1 METRFENER
10 VSGPA
15 GFRLSAPFASMG
27 DQPEAIDAVCRGFEQ
42 GAAREILQG
51 VTGSGKTFTM
61 ANVIARLQKPT
72 LVISH
77 NKTLAAQLYAEL
89 KGFFP
94 DNAVEYFISYYDYY
108 QPEAYIP
115 QTDTYIEKDASINE
129 DLERFRLAAS
139 HALLGRRDTIIVAS
153 VSCIYGLLSPEDYR
167 GLMISLHE
175 GQEIVREDLMAQLTE
190 IQYTRNDYEPKPGVF
205 RVRGDVLD
213 IFPSYSTEGIRVSFF
228 GDEIESLKSINAV
241 TGRVAGSMPSCLLS
255 PAKQFV
261 MPKSQLMGGVER
273 IKEELRERLAELDR
287 DGKLLEGQRLRQ
299 RTEYDLAMLAEM
311 GYCTGIENYSAP
323 LAGRAA
329 GVPPPTLIDY
339 FGGDFLC
346 IIDES
351 HVTLPQIRAMYNGD
365 QARKQILVDN
375 GFRLVLR
382 PTDDYEGMV
391 QMQTFAP
398 GGLSR
403 VPEEDYAY
411 YEGLAG
417 YMELDGIEGIPDD
430 VYHSV
435 LAENGIGLLLGI
447 EAYWHGM
454 IASAP
459 ASSARLMFNLVY
471 ERMMHPSLDYEG
483 FEEIRQE
490 ELENFGEESY
500 LTKLMKTDWSRQLG
514 MKVDSLMGNVMY
526 GRREATVEDLDRMS
540 LDDMAS
546 MYRKLYSNPDGMT
559 CVICGSFDPDSLL
572 AAAVPLFGT
581 MESAGSPNAM
591 GESHF
596 SLPSQ
601 KRMLE
606 FPQVNDSQ
614 ISFDYLQFGHYEP
627 SLKNTLKL
635 KLVRDVIRD
644 RLITVLRE
652 RESLVYSPYI
662 SLYSKV
668 FDDGIYY
675 FDINAAVSP
684 ENTAKAIEVI
694 DTILEDLQKNK
705 ISRKELSTL
714 QRTFIVNKRNHLEEE
729 STTNWKNYLVD
740 EIKLGE
746 KLEDIEEYERVLGS
760 ISPAELRE
768 AFREYIDRDRFI
780 ILSLG
785 EFNMD

>member
-15 GFRLSAPFASMG
+15 GFRLSAPFAPMG

-167 GLMISLHE
+167 GLMISLRE

-375 GFRLVLR
+375 GFRLPSAKDNRPLTFQEFDERVGRILYVSATPGPHERAVSTVTAQQVIR
-382 PTDDYEGMV
+382 PT
-391 QMQTFAP
+391 
-398 GGLSR
+398 GLLDPVVEVR
-403 VPEEDYAY
+403 P
-411 YEGLAG
+411 LAG
-417 YMELDGIEGIPDD
+417 QIDD
-430 VYHSV
+430 
-435 LAENGIGLLLGI
+435 LI
-447 EAYWHGM
+447 
-454 IASAP
+454 
-459 ASSARLMFNLVY
+459 
-471 ERMMHPSLDYEG
+471 
-483 FEEIRQE
+483 EEIRANAE
-490 ELENFGEESY
+490 RGGRTLVAA
-500 LTKLMKTDWSRQLG
+500 LTKR
-514 MKVDSLMGNVMY
+514 
-526 GRREATVEDLDRMS
+526 ACEDLSQYLADIGIRAEWLHSDIDAIGRVDILGRLRRGDFDALIGVNLLREGLDLPEVTRVAILDADKEGFLRSETS
-540 LDDMAS
+540 LIQTAGRCARNVDG
-546 MYRKLYSNPDGMT
+546 KVILYADIETPAIKAVLDVTREHRAKQEAYNAAHGIVPHTVRRAINEDLTAEDTPGGAAPPT
-559 CVICGSFDPDSLL
+559 PGQPRRGKGRHAPPKKPAPTSLVAESGL
-572 AAAVPLFGT
+572 AKEDLLEALSRLEAEMRQAA
-581 MESAGSPNAM
+581 EA
-591 GESHF
+591 
-596 SLPSQ
+596 
-601 KRMLE
+601 LE
-606 FPQVNDSQ
+606 FERAA
-614 ISFDYLQFGHYEP
+614 L
-627 SLKNTLKL
+627 L
-635 KLVRDVIRD
+635 RDE
-644 RLITVLRE
+644 LRA
-652 RESLVYSPYI
+652 L
-662 SLYSKV
+662 
-668 FDDGIYY
+668 
-675 FDINAAVSP
+675 
-684 ENTAKAIEVI
+684 
-694 DTILEDLQKNK
+694 
-705 ISRKELSTL
+705 RKEHGL
-714 QRTFIVNKRNHLEEE
+714 
-729 STTNWKNYLVD
+729 
-740 EIKLGE
+740 
-746 KLEDIEEYERVLGS
+746 
-760 ISPAELRE
+760 
-768 AFREYIDRDRFI
+768 
-780 ILSLG
+780 
-785 EFNMD
+785 

>member
-10 VSGPA
+10 VFGPA
-15 GFRLSAPFASMG
+15 GFRLSAPFAPMG
-27 DQPEAIDAVCRGFEQ
+27 DQPEAIDAVCRGFER

-241 TGRVAGSMPSCLLS
+241 TGRVSGTMPSCLLS

-375 GFRLVLR
+375 GFRLPSAKDNRPLTFQEFDERVGRILYVSATPGPHERAVSTVTAQQVIR
-382 PTDDYEGMV
+382 PT
-391 QMQTFAP
+391 
-398 GGLSR
+398 GLLDPVVEVR
-403 VPEEDYAY
+403 P
-411 YEGLAG
+411 LAG
-417 YMELDGIEGIPDD
+417 QIDD
-430 VYHSV
+430 
-435 LAENGIGLLLGI
+435 LI
-447 EAYWHGM
+447 
-454 IASAP
+454 
-459 ASSARLMFNLVY
+459 
-471 ERMMHPSLDYEG
+471 
-483 FEEIRQE
+483 EEIRANAE
-490 ELENFGEESY
+490 RGGRTLVAA
-500 LTKLMKTDWSRQLG
+500 LTKR
-514 MKVDSLMGNVMY
+514 
-526 GRREATVEDLDRMS
+526 ACEDLSQYLADIGIRAEWLHSDIDAIGRVDILGRLRRGDFDALIGVNLLREGLDLPEVTRVAILDADKEGFLRSETS
-540 LDDMAS
+540 LIQTAGRCARNVDG
-546 MYRKLYSNPDGMT
+546 KVILYADIETPAIKAVLDVTREHRAKQEAYNAAHGIVPHTVRRAINEDLTAEDTPGGAAPPT
-559 CVICGSFDPDSLL
+559 PGQPRHGKGRHAPPKKPAPTSLVAESGL
-572 AAAVPLFGT
+572 AKEDLLEALSRLEAEMRQAA
-581 MESAGSPNAM
+581 EA
-591 GESHF
+591 
-596 SLPSQ
+596 
-601 KRMLE
+601 LE
-606 FPQVNDSQ
+606 FERAA
-614 ISFDYLQFGHYEP
+614 L
-627 SLKNTLKL
+627 L
-635 KLVRDVIRD
+635 RDE
-644 RLITVLRE
+644 LRA
-652 RESLVYSPYI
+652 L
-662 SLYSKV
+662 
-668 FDDGIYY
+668 
-675 FDINAAVSP
+675 
-684 ENTAKAIEVI
+684 
-694 DTILEDLQKNK
+694 
-705 ISRKELSTL
+705 RKEHGL
-714 QRTFIVNKRNHLEEE
+714 
-729 STTNWKNYLVD
+729 
-740 EIKLGE
+740 
-746 KLEDIEEYERVLGS
+746 
-760 ISPAELRE
+760 
-768 AFREYIDRDRFI
+768 
-780 ILSLG
+780 
-785 EFNMD
+785 

>member
-15 GFRLSAPFASMG
+15 GFRLSAPFAPMG

-375 GFRLVLR
+375 GFRLPSAKDNRPLTFQEFDERVGRILYVSATPGPHERAVSTVTAQQVIR
-382 PTDDYEGMV
+382 PT
-391 QMQTFAP
+391 
-398 GGLSR
+398 GLLDPVVEVR
-403 VPEEDYAY
+403 P
-411 YEGLAG
+411 LAG
-417 YMELDGIEGIPDD
+417 QIDD
-430 VYHSV
+430 
-435 LAENGIGLLLGI
+435 LI
-447 EAYWHGM
+447 
-454 IASAP
+454 
-459 ASSARLMFNLVY
+459 
-471 ERMMHPSLDYEG
+471 
-483 FEEIRQE
+483 EEIRANAE
-490 ELENFGEESY
+490 RGGRTLVAA
-500 LTKLMKTDWSRQLG
+500 LTKR
-514 MKVDSLMGNVMY
+514 
-526 GRREATVEDLDRMS
+526 ACEDLSQYLADIGIRAEWLHSDIDAIGRVDILGRLRRGDFDALIGVNLLREGLDLPEVTRVAILDADKEGFLRSETS
-540 LDDMAS
+540 LIQTAGRCARNVDG
-546 MYRKLYSNPDGMT
+546 KVILYADIETPAIKAVLDVTREHRAKQEAYNAAHGIVPHTVRRAINEDLTAEDTPGGAAPPT
-559 CVICGSFDPDSLL
+559 PGQPRRGKGRHAPPKKPAPTSLVAESGL
-572 AAAVPLFGT
+572 AKEDLLEALSRLEAEMRQAA
-581 MESAGSPNAM
+581 EA
-591 GESHF
+591 
-596 SLPSQ
+596 
-601 KRMLE
+601 LE
-606 FPQVNDSQ
+606 FERAA
-614 ISFDYLQFGHYEP
+614 L
-627 SLKNTLKL
+627 L
-635 KLVRDVIRD
+635 RDE
-644 RLITVLRE
+644 LRA
-652 RESLVYSPYI
+652 L
-662 SLYSKV
+662 
-668 FDDGIYY
+668 
-675 FDINAAVSP
+675 
-684 ENTAKAIEVI
+684 
-694 DTILEDLQKNK
+694 
-705 ISRKELSTL
+705 RKEHGL
-714 QRTFIVNKRNHLEEE
+714 
-729 STTNWKNYLVD
+729 
-740 EIKLGE
+740 
-746 KLEDIEEYERVLGS
+746 
-760 ISPAELRE
+760 
-768 AFREYIDRDRFI
+768 
-780 ILSLG
+780 
-785 EFNMD
+785 